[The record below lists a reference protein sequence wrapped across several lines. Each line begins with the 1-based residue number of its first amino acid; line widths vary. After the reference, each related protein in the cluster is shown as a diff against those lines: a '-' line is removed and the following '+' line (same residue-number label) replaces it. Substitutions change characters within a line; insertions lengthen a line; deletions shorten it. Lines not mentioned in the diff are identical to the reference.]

1 MSSRVTT
8 DGVTPELRAEGLSSQ
23 ARQTHYPR
31 YALTNCTL
39 YTGHQVLQNHA
50 LVIEAASI
58 LDLVPIA
65 HLAPDLPRLDGRG
78 WAAAPGFI
86 DLQLNGCGGVMFNDE
101 ITADTLDTMHRTNL
115 QSGTT
120 SFLPTLITT
129 SDAAMESAIAL
140 VTEYRRR
147 HPQRVLG
154 LHLEGPYLNPKRSGI
169 HNKAY
174 VRSADRAMVRRLV
187 EAGPAVV
194 KLVTLAPEMVSS
206 EYIQQLAQAGIVVA
220 AGHTDASFEAAL
232 AGFDAGIAMV
242 THLFNAMS
250 AWQGRSPG
258 LVGAVFSRPGVYAG
272 IIVDG
277 HHVHYG
283 SVDLAKRIKQD
294 RLVLVS
300 DATPPVG
307 THLESFVIGGQQV
320 FYRDGRC
327 ISADGTLGG
336 AALTLMEAVA
346 NCVHQV
352 GIPLA
357 EALRMA
363 TLYPARA
370 IGVDRGLG
378 LLAAGY
384 QANLVL
390 FDLAT
395 FQVKGCIDQGQPA
408 WCSADFRPFG

>member
-8 DGVTPELRAEGLSSQ
+8 DGVATELSAGSFSL
-23 ARQTHYPR
+23 AMKALCPR

-50 LVIEAASI
+50 LVVEDANIV
-58 LDLVPIA
+58 DLIPTA
-65 HLAPDLPRLDGRG
+65 HLDPNLPRLDGQG
-78 WAAAPGFI
+78 WAVAPGCI
-86 DLQLNGCGGVMFNDE
+86 DLQLNGCGGVMFNDA

-129 SDAAMESAIAL
+129 SDAAMKAAIAL
-140 VTEYRRR
+140 VTDYRRH

-154 LHLEGPYLNPKRSGI
+154 LHLEGPYLNPERSGI
-169 HNKAY
+169 HNKTY
-174 VRSADRAMVRRLV
+174 VRSADGAMVSQLV
-187 EAGPAVV
+187 EAGPEVV
-194 KLVTLAPEMVSS
+194 KLVTLAPEMVPP
-206 EYIQQLAQAGIVVA
+206 EYIQQLTRAGIVVA

-232 AGFDAGIAMV
+232 AGFEAGVGMV

-258 LVGAVFSRPGVYAG
+258 LVGAVFSRPDIYAG

-283 SVDLAKRIKQD
+283 SVGLAKTIKQD

-307 THLESFVIGGQQV
+307 TTLESFVIGGQQV
-320 FYRDGRC
+320 FYRNGKC

-336 AALTLMEAVA
+336 AALTLMEAVG

-370 IGVDRGLG
+370 IGVDHCLG
-378 LLAAGY
+378 LLLAGY
-384 QANLVL
+384 QANLTL
-390 FDLAT
+390 FDPAT
-395 FQVKGCIDQGQPA
+395 FKVKCCIDQGRLA
-408 WCSADFRPFG
+408 WASADFEPFG

>member
-1 MSSRVTT
+1 M
-8 DGVTPELRAEGLSSQ
+8 E
-23 ARQTHYPR
+23 ARYPR

-50 LVIEAASI
+50 LVVEGANIVG
-58 LDLVPIA
+58 LVPAA
-65 HLAPDLPRLDGRG
+65 HLAPDLPRLDGCG
-78 WAAAPGFI
+78 WAVAPGFI
-86 DLQLNGCGGVMFNDE
+86 DLQLNGCGGVMFNDA
-101 ITADTLDTMHRTNL
+101 ITVDTLDTMHRTNL

-129 SDAAMESAIAL
+129 SDGDMAAAIAL

-154 LHLEGPYLNPKRSGI
+154 LHLEGPYLNPKRGGI
-169 HNKAY
+169 HNRAY
-174 VRSADRAMVRRLV
+174 IRSADGAMVSRLV
-187 EAGPAVV
+187 EAGPEVI
-194 KLVTLAPEMVSS
+194 KLVTLAPEMVPP
-206 EYIQQLAQAGIVVA
+206 EYIQQLAQAGILVA
-220 AGHTDASFEAAL
+220 AGHTDASFEVAL
-232 AGFDAGIAMV
+232 AGFEAGVGMV

-258 LVGAVFSRPGVYAG
+258 LVGAVFSQPDVYAG

-283 SVDLAKRIKQD
+283 SVGLAKSIKQD
-294 RLVLVS
+294 RLILVS

-307 THLESFVIGGQQV
+307 TALESFVIGGQQV
-320 FYRDGRC
+320 FYRNGKC
-327 ISADGTLGG
+327 VSADGTLGG
-336 AALTLMEAVA
+336 AALTLMEAVS
-346 NCVHQV
+346 NCVRQV

-370 IGVDRGLG
+370 IGVDHCLG
-378 LLAAGY
+378 LLLAGY
-384 QANLVL
+384 QANLTL
-390 FDLAT
+390 FDSAT
-395 FQVKGCIDQGQPA
+395 FRVKGCIDQGTLA
-408 WCSADFRPFG
+408 WASADFELV

>member
-1 MSSRVTT
+1 MK
-8 DGVTPELRAEGLSSQ
+8 
-23 ARQTHYPR
+23 ARYPR

-50 LVIEAASI
+50 LVVEQANIV
-58 LDLVPIA
+58 DLVPVA
-65 HLAPDLPRLDGRG
+65 HLDPNLPRLDGQG
-78 WAAAPGFI
+78 WAVAPGFI
-86 DLQLNGCGGVMFNDE
+86 DLQLNGCGGVMFNDA

-115 QSGTT
+115 RSGTT

-129 SDAAMESAIAL
+129 SDAAMQAAIAI

-154 LHLEGPYLNPKRSGI
+154 LHLEGPYLNPNRSGI
-169 HNKAY
+169 HDKTY
-174 VRSADRAMVRRLV
+174 VRPADGAMVNHLA
-187 EAGPAVV
+187 EAGPEVV
-194 KLVTLAPEMVSS
+194 KLVTLAPEMVPS
-206 EYIQQLAQAGIVVA
+206 EYIQQLVQAGITVA

-232 AGFDAGIAMV
+232 AGFEAGVSMV

-258 LVGAVFSRPGVYAG
+258 LVGAVFSRPDIYAG

-283 SVDLAKRIKQD
+283 SVSLARTIKQD
-294 RLVLVS
+294 RLILVS

-307 THLESFVIGGQQV
+307 TNLESFVIGGQQV
-320 FYRDGRC
+320 FYRNGKC
-327 ISADGTLGG
+327 VSADGTLGG

-357 EALRMA
+357 ESLRMA

-370 IGVDRGLG
+370 IGVDDRLG
-378 LLAAGY
+378 LLAAKY
-384 QANLVL
+384 QANLTL
-390 FDLAT
+390 FDPAT
-395 FQVKGCIDQGQPA
+395 FEVKGCFEQGELA
-408 WCSADFRPFG
+408 WLGADVEAFG